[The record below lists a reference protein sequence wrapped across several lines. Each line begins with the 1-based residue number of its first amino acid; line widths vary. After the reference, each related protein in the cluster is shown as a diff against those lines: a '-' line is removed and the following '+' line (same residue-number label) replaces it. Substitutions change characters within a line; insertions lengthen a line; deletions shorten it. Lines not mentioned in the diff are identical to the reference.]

1 MSQKRPEHATASMQE
16 LRDNTSQSKKDLK
29 MKWTGING
37 QYEKESQVETEHH
50 ENRIKEIQLEA
61 LK

>member
-1 MSQKRPEHATASMQE
+1 MQE

-37 QYEKESQVETEHH
+37 QYEKQSQVETEHH

>member
-1 MSQKRPEHATASMQE
+1 MQK
-16 LRDNTSQSKKDLK
+16 LRDNASQSKKDLK

-37 QYEKESQVETEHH
+37 QYEKESQVETKHQ

>member
-1 MSQKRPEHATASMQE
+1 MSQKRPEHATASMQK
-16 LRDNTSQSKKDLK
+16 LRDNASQSKKDLK

-37 QYEKESQVETEHH
+37 QYEKESQVETKHQ